1 MKVEVIVGNN
11 LYSVA
16 EAVVGSIEVSDSLEL
31 ENFVVV
37 PDRFSLL
44 AEKLQF
50 SQNNINSTFN
60 IKIVG
65 ISKLATYFSPKLEVL
80 SSDQSRIKIYRALK
94 ELGLDSFAPSFEL
107 SSQIFNIISQLKASQ
122 ISPEEFSDS
131 AKNKKLLD
139 LSLVYKKYEEEK
151 EFADSSDVLS
161 NLLQN
166 MDEEKISNCNFF
178 FAGFDSLT
186 AQGEKILEKLCLLGK
201 RVVVGAI
208 RPSNQKNYFIYDEDI
223 LNKIN
228 KIRRNHKIEV
238 SQTFLKDE
246 FNDEGGH
253 ILRNLFS
260 GKENFLETD
269 KVFLLQF
276 EKPEKEAEEIA
287 KTILFKIKQENKS
300 FSDFNVLVGN
310 LEEGNKIF
318 REVFSSYNIPYFVD
332 LGVKVETLPIYNFFK
347 NLFEFIIGG
356 DQISFVNLLTNC
368 YLNVDANEI
377 SEFENYCLKFGFD
390 QKSFEKF
397 ENINE
402 IYNKIEKNKLK
413 IEKNNKII
421 NFSNIIKEIIVDFNL
436 KEINSKLT
444 EKFSKENLN
453 NEKIYLQIF
462 NKLDEVLENLTEEIE
477 VDFEEFSTIFLS
489 LFGEKEISSV
499 PVSIDCVFLGGE
511 KSFFERRDVLFVAGA
526 KQGQIPKTVKDVG
539 ILCDQDISSS
549 NLPITPTVRMINKRN
564 KQKLLFDLSLAKEI
578 FVSFS
583 ENELGEKE
591 EKSSLFYELGKIF
604 SRDSLQIKITS
615 NFYERYGR
623 ERLLKFS
630 LQNNLDYEKFVLS
643 LLKEQKISKAQA
655 EQLIVPNKEKREQT
669 SKNLFKKLSP
679 TEIENFFKCPFKH
692 FFFYGL
698 GIKENQ
704 TNNFDGR
711 DFGNYFHMVAKQFVE
726 RNLKKIQT
734 ITKEEIDREF
744 EQIVSNVLKSE
755 RFSLLKTNKEN
766 DHLFALL
773 KKEAKTMVN
782 KIVYEQQ
789 NSNFLVRYVEKP
801 FNYNL
806 GELSLSGVVDRV
818 DVSGE
823 YFRVV
828 DYKSGEISRSL
839 KKVYHG
845 VELQLFIYL
854 IAIEAMFGLVPAG
867 GFYFP
872 ISEDYSAK
880 DVKKFCLDGFVL
892 DLQNIIS
899 DLDRRFGRS
908 LESDIVALK
917 LKKESSPNNLVLST
931 KKNVFSKEG
940 FESVLLYVKKLIE
953 RAKEEI
959 LSGKFPASPIG
970 DSFETSPCRG
980 CPLFCVCSFKDSE
993 SQEIRTFGKELSEQ
1007 DFKRIVGD
1015 E

>member
-16 EAVVGSIEVSDSLEL
+16 EAVIGSIEVSNSLEL

-60 IKIVG
+60 IKVVG
-65 ISKLATYFSPKLEVL
+65 ISKLATYFSPKLKVL
-80 SSDQSRIKIYRALK
+80 SSDQSRVKIYCALK
-94 ELGLDSFAPSFEL
+94 ELGLQSFLPSFEL
-107 SSQIFNIISQLKASQ
+107 SSQVYKIISQLKSSQ
-122 ISPEEFSDS
+122 ISPEEFSVG
-131 AKNKKLLD
+131 ATNKKLLE
-139 LSLVYKKYEEEK
+139 LFLIYKKYEDEK
-151 EFADSSDVLS
+151 ELSDSSDVLS
-161 NLLQN
+161 NLIQN
-166 MDEEKISNCNFF
+166 MDEAKISNCNFF

-186 AQGEKILEKLCLLGK
+186 AQGEKILEKICLLAK

-208 RPSNQKNYFIYDEDI
+208 KPGSQKNYFIYDEDI

-228 KIRRNHKIEV
+228 KIRRNHKIEI

-246 FNDEGGH
+246 QAGEGGH

-260 GKENFLETD
+260 GKENFFETE

-318 REVFSSYNIPYFVD
+318 REVFASYNIPYFVD

-347 NLFEFIIGG
+347 NLFEYILNSNQIG
-356 DQISFVNLLTNC
+356 FLNLLMNC
-368 YLNVDANEI
+368 YLDADINEI
-377 SEFENYCLKFGFD
+377 SAFENFCLKFGFE
-390 QKSFEKF
+390 QKSFENF
-397 ENINE
+397 ENINK
-402 IYNKIEKNKLK
+402 INKKIEKIKLK
-413 IEKNNKII
+413 IEKNNNIAG
-421 NFSNIIKEIIVDFNL
+421 FSGIVKEIIDEFKL
-436 KEINSKLT
+436 REINIALT
-444 EKFSKENLN
+444 EKFSEENLY

-462 NKLDEVLENLTEEIE
+462 NQLDEILENLSEEIE

-489 LFGEKEISSV
+489 LFGEKELSSV

-539 ILCDQDISSS
+539 ILCDQDISSLR
-549 NLPITPTVRMINKRN
+549 LPITPTIKMINKRN
-564 KQKLLFDLSLAKEI
+564 KQKLLFDLSQAKEI

-604 SRDSLQIKITS
+604 SRDFLPIKTTS
-615 NFYERYGR
+615 NFYERFGR
-623 ERLLKFS
+623 EKLLKF
-630 LQNNLDYEKFVLS
+630 LIQDGLDYEKFVLS

-698 GIKENQ
+698 GIRENQ

-711 DFGNYFHMVAKQFVE
+711 DFGNYFHMIAKQFVE
-726 RNLKKIQT
+726 RNLNKIQT
-734 ITKEEIDREF
+734 ITKEETDGEF

-755 RFSLLKTNKEN
+755 RFSLLKRNKEN
-766 DHLFALL
+766 NHLFALL
-773 KKEAKTMVN
+773 KKEARTMVY
-782 KIVYEQQ
+782 KIVYEQH

-801 FNYNL
+801 FRYNL
-806 GELSLSGVVDRV
+806 GELPLCGVVDRV
-818 DVSGE
+818 DVSGD

-899 DLDRRFGRS
+899 DLDRRFGS
-908 LESDIVALK
+908 ALESDIVALK

-940 FESVLLYVKKLIE
+940 FESVLMYVKKLIE

-959 LSGKFPASPIG
+959 LSGKFPANPIG
-970 DSFETSPCRG
+970 DSFETSPCKT
-980 CPLFCVCSFKDSE
+980 CPLFCICSFKQGE

-1007 DFKRIVGD
+1007 DFKRILGD